1 MKFSLSFFQL
11 GDIFFLPW
19 FKWKLSTDE
28 RARTLS
34 WRVTR
39 HSHRARFLFCS
50 SVYKYIYFILD
61 FSFFFFFFFAFI
73 FMVGRKQ
80 HTLGAERQQRGNES
94 CYFPPLLLK
103 AFVALGS
110 TGQVR
115 NEMLE
120 WYSKLFG
127 GSSFPLLHGPND
139 SKATARRKQQLWRP
153 LNGSRQK
160 KKICSTVFFFF
171 ILFFFISFLSPAC
184 YSRHQ

>member
-1 MKFSLSFFQL
+1 MREQELYRGAWL
-11 GDIFFLPW
+11 G
-19 FKWKLSTDE
+19 TVT
-28 RARTLS
+28 ARGS
-34 WRVTR
+34 
-39 HSHRARFLFCS
+39 S
-50 SVYKYIYFILD
+50 SVLLCINIFILYWI
-61 FSFFFFFFFAFI
+61 FPSFFFFFFAFI
-73 FMVGRKQ
+73 FLVGRKQ